1 MKDARAADLYERD
14 FVAWTRQQV
23 AALRRL
29 ARSRPNEPLDFE
41 HLIEEVA
48 DLGKSERDTV
58 RSHVR
63 TVIEHCLKLR
73 HSRATDPRPG
83 WMSTIDRTRTALE
96 DKLSP
101 SLRRGLRAALPRL
114 YAQAR
119 RDVARELARCGEPE
133 AAAELPEACP
143 FSLGQLLEH
152 DWYPPPIR

>member
-1 MKDARAADLYERD
+1 MKDNRPADLYERD
-14 FVAWTRQQV
+14 FVAWTRAQV

-29 ARSRPNEPLDFE
+29 RHARPNAPLDLE

-63 TVIEHCLKLR
+63 TIIERCLKLR
-73 HSRATDPRPG
+73 YAPARDPRPG
-83 WMSTIDRTRTALE
+83 WISTIGRPRTALE

-101 SLRRGLRAALPRL
+101 SLRRDLRAALPRL

-119 RDVARELARCGEPE
+119 RDVARDLALFGEAE
-133 AAAELPEACP
+133 AAASLPEANP
-143 FSLGQLLEH
+143 FSLDQVLRH
-152 DWYPPPIR
+152 DWYPSP